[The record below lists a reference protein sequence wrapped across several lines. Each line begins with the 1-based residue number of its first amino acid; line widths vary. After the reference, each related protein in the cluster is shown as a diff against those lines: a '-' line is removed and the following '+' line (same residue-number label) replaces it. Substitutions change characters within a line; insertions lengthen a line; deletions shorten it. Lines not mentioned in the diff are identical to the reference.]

1 MQGWTG
7 RDNDQKVSHGEGL
20 ACLLEAMESA
30 QESGQSSDQ
39 FQDTIRLTLYVPVV
53 SSRGALESTLIR
65 ISTYHIC
72 LTRFWKPYSTLGY
85 G

>member
-20 ACLLEAMESA
+20 AYLLDAMESR

-53 SSRGALESTLIR
+53 SSRMAIGSTLIR
-65 ISTYHIC
+65 ILTDYIC
-72 LTRFWKPYSTLGY
+72 LVRF
-85 G
+85 